1 MKLPTHLALV
11 LKEFALRIETYLT
24 GDFSAAT
31 LEEKQK
37 HCADV
42 RQLAAI
48 AGASLAPIPI
58 PFADIWTITPVQ
70 IAMVQAIGNIY
81 GYNLEGKNLKAAF
94 ATVAGGWLGQQACLA
109 LFKIGM
115 PGAGGF
121 GGAAFVW
128 VWTHAMGRVAEKYF
142 SSGMKLSKEELRKIR
157 EEELKNAKPSEN
169 ESLVERQRKEIQGLS
184 ANANLRDEVS
194 KVPPPKME
202 PMGPEKSRFNTCP
215 VCGGDGG
222 AAGHCY
228 KCDGTGWVSA

>member
-157 EEELKNAKPSEN
+157 EEELKNATPPN
-169 ESLVERQRKEIQGLS
+169 MNHWLS
-184 ANANLRDEVS
+184 ANVRRFKSFPRTPICATRCQ
-194 KVPPPKME
+194 
-202 PMGPEKSRFNTCP
+202 KSRLPEWSRCVRKKVALILAQFAEAM
-215 VCGGDGG
+215 
-222 AAGHCY
+222 AAQPA
-228 KCDGTGWVSA
+228 TAISAMARAG